1 MYSGE
6 LEVQAKRKA
15 LAVLQD
21 EITRILNSSRDL
33 STLTTSLMKGDDKDI
48 QHCLERMRNTE
59 EEVENLRRKIT
70 REVAEIGSLM
80 ANSEDILRTAYII
93 DDIAGYISGVAFRLA
108 NMKPSTLKKAS
119 FDDDLKQLVAY
130 SSIGHMGFVALAIAT
145 MSQTGIIAAVFGSV
159 AHGLITGLLFFLA
172 GSLKERYGTASLAA
186 LGRGLYGRAPWR
198 AVALLVAGLAT
209 VGLPG
214 LAGFW
219 GEFLTLRAAYE
230 PASLLPQ
237 TFSIVLMAIATFGI
251 VLATAYVARFAR
263 VLLQGVPTRLDLDRD
278 IVRREGLVVVA
289 LLLPIVVL
297 GLFPG
302 LIFDLFPPIGYAP

>member
-80 ANSEDILRTAYII
+80 ANREDILRTAYII

-108 NMKPSTLKKAS
+108 NMKPATLKKAS
-119 FDDDLKQLVAY
+119 FDDDLKQLVGMVVDT
-130 SSIGHMGFVALAIAT
+130 IFKLNEM
-145 MSQTGIIAAVFGSV
+145 
-159 AHGLITGLLFFLA
+159 
-172 GSLKERYGTASLAA
+172 
-186 LGRGLYGRAPWR
+186 GRA
-198 AVALLVAGLAT
+198 L
-209 VGLPG
+209 
-214 LAGFW
+214 
-219 GEFLTLRAAYE
+219 
-230 PASLLPQ
+230 
-237 TFSIVLMAIATFGI
+237 
-251 VLATAYVARFAR
+251 
-263 VLLQGVPTRLDLDRD
+263 
-278 IVRREGLVVVA
+278 
-289 LLLPIVVL
+289 
-297 GLFPG
+297 
-302 LIFDLFPPIGYAP
+302 

>member
-80 ANSEDILRTAYII
+80 ANREDILRTAYII

-108 NMKPSTLKKAS
+108 NMKPATLKKAS
-119 FDDDLKQLVAY
+119 FDDDLKQLVGMVVDT
-130 SSIGHMGFVALAIAT
+130 IFKLNEM
-145 MSQTGIIAAVFGSV
+145 
-159 AHGLITGLLFFLA
+159 
-172 GSLKERYGTASLAA
+172 
-186 LGRGLYGRAPWR
+186 GRALSINPPNAIDLAQDVQKLERQVDAKYR
-198 AVALLVAGLAT
+198 AVIIKALNEISAT
-209 VGLPG
+209 K
-214 LAGFW
+214 
-219 GEFLTLRAAYE
+219 
-230 PASLLPQ
+230 
-237 TFSIVLMAIATFGI
+237 
-251 VLATAYVARFAR
+251 
-263 VLLQGVPTRLDLDRD
+263 D
-278 IVRREGLVVVA
+278 
-289 LLLPIVVL
+289 LLLLKDAVEGIEGMVDKCQEASDSFTIL
-297 GLFPG
+297 ALSM
-302 LIFDLFPPIGYAP
+302 